1 MLRGVAVAG
10 IVAVVLLPAL
20 YAVAM
25 SLRPGDDIADDPLG
39 LPTSLFLGNY
49 AGVLQTMN
57 YLRAVANTLGIT
69 VVVTVVVALASST
82 AAYPLA
88 RLPGVLTRA
97 LYLLLTLGVAI
108 PLFVT
113 LTPLYVLFRNLGL
126 LNSYLG
132 IVIAYV
138 AVNIPL
144 GVFFYT
150 SFIRSLPP
158 ELDEAAQIDG
168 ATILQVYWHVIL
180 PLLRPVTATLAFF
193 VTLSVWNDLVYP
205 LVFLTDDRKFTIT
218 VAVFRFL
225 GSHGL
230 DPTQL
235 FPAAVLGTLPLVV
248 VFFFLQRRIV
258 SGITAGAVKG

>member
-1 MLRGVAVAG
+1 M
-10 IVAVVLLPAL
+10 
-20 YAVAM
+20 
-25 SLRPGDDIADDPLG
+25 
-39 LPTSLFLGNY
+39 
-49 AGVLQTMN
+49 
-57 YLRAVANTLGIT
+57 
-69 VVVTVVVALASST
+69 
-82 AAYPLA
+82 
-88 RLPGVLTRA
+88 
-97 LYLLLTLGVAI
+97 LLTLGIAI

-113 LTPLYVLFRNLGL
+113 LTPLYVLFRSLGL

-180 PLLRPVTATLAFF
+180 PLLRPVTAALAFF